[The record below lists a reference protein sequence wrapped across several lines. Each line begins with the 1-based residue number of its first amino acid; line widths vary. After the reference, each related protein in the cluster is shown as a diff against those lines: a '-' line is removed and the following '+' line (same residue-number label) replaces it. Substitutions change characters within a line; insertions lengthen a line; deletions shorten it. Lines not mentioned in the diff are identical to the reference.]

1 MNLCFKPA
9 PDDHGIVFV
18 RTDLN
23 GARLPALVTN
33 VARRPRRS
41 ALRVGEAT
49 VEMIEHCMSALM
61 GLGIDNVTVEV
72 DAVELPGADGSA
84 QPYVETLQQA
94 GITEGTQPRRKLVL
108 EEPVEIRVE
117 DMTLVALPRTEEGM
131 SILYELDYASH
142 PAIGRQLG
150 QFTLGGDDF
159 ARDIAPARTFILEEE
174 VAALRGAG
182 MGTHLTEK
190 DVLVLGPD
198 GPMGGNALRFAD
210 EPVRHKMLDLIG
222 DLALVGCPVQARIIA
237 VKSGHAVNQMLAR
250 ALYEKAQKQAREDKS
265 LRRGVLDIRAVLASL
280 PHRYPFLLVD
290 RVIELDPARRALGVK
305 NVTMN
310 EPFFQGHFPGVPVMP
325 GVLIVEA
332 MAQLA
337 GVLVGELPE
346 NKGKGRFG
354 ILLSLDRV
362 KLRKPVVPGDQ
373 LILEAEAVRLR
384 SNLAHMRCRAYVGQE
399 LCAEAEVK
407 FMLVDKDKV

>member
-1 MNLCFKPA
+1 MTQRSNQQCTIAREVCLSGRGLFSGQAVNLCFKPA

-94 GITEGTQPRRKLVL
+94 GIAEGTQPRRKLVL

-150 QFTLGGDDF
+150 QFTLGSDDF
-159 ARDIAPARTFILEEE
+159 AKEIAPSRTFVLEEE
-174 VAALRGAG
+174 AAALRAAG

-198 GPMGGNALRFAD
+198 GPMGGNALRFAVVT
-210 EPVRHKMLDLIG
+210 ERMIREGVYLQNVKRLAQFARHPVDAAFAEACSALLCQSPQQTLCLSELAASMSPEYPAHALSRIYRLLYHRHLAADLD
-222 DLALVGCPVQARIIA
+222 
-237 VKSGHAVNQMLAR
+237 R
-250 ALYEKAQKQAREDKS
+250 ALLDDHTPVTLPFQVQGDPHAQQN
-265 LRRGVLDIRAVLASL
+265 L
-280 PHRYPFLLVD
+280 HCF
-290 RVIELDPARRALGVK
+290 RAL
-305 NVTMN
+305 
-310 EPFFQGHFPGVPVMP
+310 
-325 GVLIVEA
+325 L
-332 MAQLA
+332 LA
-337 GVLVGELPE
+337 
-346 NKGKGRFG
+346 
-354 ILLSLDRV
+354 
-362 KLRKPVVPGDQ
+362 
-373 LILEAEAVRLR
+373 
-384 SNLAHMRCRAYVGQE
+384 
-399 LCAEAEVK
+399 
-407 FMLVDKDKV
+407 